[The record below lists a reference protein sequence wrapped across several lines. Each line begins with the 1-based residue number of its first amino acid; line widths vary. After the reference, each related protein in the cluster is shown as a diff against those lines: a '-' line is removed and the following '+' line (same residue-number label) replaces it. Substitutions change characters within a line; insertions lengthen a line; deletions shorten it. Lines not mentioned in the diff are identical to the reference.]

1 MKEVNRLHGIIKG
14 VKEGYVT
21 FRVYNG
27 FVEFYETKVDKEGKK
42 TEGKFIV
49 KLVVAKWNQ

>member
-49 KLVVAKWNQ
+49 KLVVAK